1 MKESCCSLSRI
12 KTKAVQNKRAIL
24 NTTINEKVLVDFKSY
39 CKELGLPMNMIIESF
54 MSQFVDGEFVLK
66 IGKANRLN
74 VDIEDTNNNEE
85 TEHD

>member
-1 MKESCCSLSRI
+1 MSRI

-66 IGKANRLN
+66 IGKANKLN
-74 VDIEDTNNNEE
+74 VDIEDANNDEE
-85 TEHD
+85 AERD